1 MTKYNIGIDIAKS
14 IHYASILSTNGEVI
28 GEAFPFENTID
39 GFKVLLSKVPTS
51 NKEQLLFGME
61 STAHYSNNLSNYLLT
76 QGYTVGVI
84 NPLQTCAL
92 RKTRIRN
99 TKNDKID
106 SMVICEALSLNM
118 HKLLSKHENMD
129 ELYELCKIYND
140 IMTKRSRAKIQL
152 VTYIDKIFPELAKFF
167 KGNLHINTSYEVL
180 KKYTTPLKI
189 VKARIDSLSN
199 LMTSASHGRYKKA
212 KALELK
218 ELASNTVGIV
228 NSSIEFKILL
238 VIEQIELYT
247 KQLEEI
253 KEQIVLRV
261 DSLDSPIMSIPGI
274 GHLQAATILSSI
286 KDITL
291 FSKPCKV
298 LAFAGL
304 DPTVRQSGNFNARST
319 RMSKRGSSTLRYSLI
334 MSSMN
339 VVKNNKTFNDYYE
352 LKRSEGKSHYN
363 ALGHVSHKLIRV
375 IYKLLSENIKFELA

>member
-1 MTKYNIGIDIAKS
+1 MTKYHIGIDIAKS

-76 QGYTVGVI
+76 QGYTVGII

-106 SMVICEALSLNM
+106 SMIICEALSLNM

-189 VKARIDSLSN
+189 VKARIDSLTN
-199 LMTSASHGRYKKA
+199 LMTSASHGRYKKS

-218 ELASNTVGIV
+218 ELASNTVGIE

-319 RMSKRGSSTLRYSLI
+319 RMSKRGSSALRYSLI

-352 LKRSEGKSHYN
+352 LKRSNGKSHYN

-375 IYKLLSENIKFELA
+375 IYKLLTENIKFELA

>member
-1 MTKYNIGIDIAKS
+1 MTKYHIGIDIAKS

-39 GFKVLLSKVPTS
+39 GFKFLLSKVPTS

-61 STAHYSNNLSNYLLT
+61 STAHYSNNLSNYLLS
-76 QGYTVGVI
+76 QGYTVGMI

-180 KKYTTPLKI
+180 KKYTTPFKI
-189 VKARIDSLSN
+189 VKARIDSLTN
-199 LMTSASHGRYKKA
+199 LMTSASHGRYKKV

-218 ELASNTVGIV
+218 ELASNTVGIE

-319 RMSKRGSSTLRYSLI
+319 RMSKRGSSALRYSLI

-375 IYKLLSENIKFELA
+375 IYKLLTENIKFELA

>member
-1 MTKYNIGIDIAKS
+1 MTKYHIGIDIAKS

-39 GFKVLLSKVPTS
+39 GFKFLLSKVPTS

-61 STAHYSNNLSNYLLT
+61 STAHYSNNLSNYLLS
-76 QGYTVGVI
+76 QGYTVGMI

-189 VKARIDSLSN
+189 VKARIDSLTN
-199 LMTSASHGRYKKA
+199 LMKSASHGRYKKV

-218 ELASNTVGIV
+218 ELASNTVGIE
-228 NSSIEFKILL
+228 NPSIEFKILL

-375 IYKLLSENIKFELA
+375 IYKLLTENIKFELA